1 MTIVTMI
8 EAEANLARLVEA
20 VANGSE
26 TEIVIARDGHP
37 AARLVPVVAKPKG
50 QRIGV
55 AKGEFVMPESIDDD
69 NDLIAEMFNGSR

>member
-1 MTIVTMI
+1 MTVVSMI

-20 VANGSE
+20 VENGSE

>member
-50 QRIGV
+50 QRIG
-55 AKGEFVMPESIDDD
+55 AAEGRWKIPDDIDED
-69 NDLIAEMFNGSR
+69 NAMIAEMFYGKK